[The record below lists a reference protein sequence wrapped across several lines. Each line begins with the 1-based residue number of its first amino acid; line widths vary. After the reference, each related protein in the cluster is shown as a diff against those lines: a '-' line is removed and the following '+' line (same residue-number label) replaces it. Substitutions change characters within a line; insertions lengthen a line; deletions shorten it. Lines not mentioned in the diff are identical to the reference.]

1 MTEIDSADLER
12 ELNMDK
18 VVGDEYHVYES
29 FRTQSGIHDL
39 HPHFRTIANRMPT
52 MAGEA

>member
-1 MTEIDSADLER
+1 MTEIDSVDLER

-18 VVGDEYHVYES
+18 VVGDES